1 MKSSGHTKS
10 KYRVMSRSEPFFSP
24 AGIVASLPL
33 SFIQGHHA
41 GNLPILTF
49 SLLLQLSHYQ
59 TAMLWLLPVWK
70 TIRLNTASTSNQ
82 LLSMRKKKKILG
94 KKMVCVYNFHF
105 LFNLFVPPCG
115 FCLQNTSAV

>member
-41 GNLPILTF
+41 ENLPILTF

-70 TIRLNTASTSNQ
+70 TIHLNTASTSNQ
-82 LLSMRKKKKILG
+82 LLSMRKKKKNLRKENG
-94 KKMVCVYNFHF
+94 VCI
-105 LFNLFVPPCG
+105 
-115 FCLQNTSAV
+115 